1 MLLTPQI
8 HFIQD
13 DLIKLFKHN
22 ETNVL
27 IHGCNCLST
36 MGKGVALY
44 IRREFPHAY
53 QADKQFHLDKSQR
66 LGKFSYW
73 KKPQKDCWIINA
85 YTQYNYKSQGSYPSQ
100 KVDLFSYNTFEQQ
113 MKDIFQFI
121 NKNWQ
126 AETNK
131 SLDELVISMPMI
143 GCGLAGGNPVK
154 IVSMLINA
162 FNDVYGKLDKKPKL
176 IIAERNSQSY
186 LDFCEQLKSLI

>member
-85 YTQYNYKSQGSYPSQ
+85 YTQYNYKSQGTYPSQ
-100 KVDLFSYNTFEQQ
+100 KVDLFSYDTFEQQ